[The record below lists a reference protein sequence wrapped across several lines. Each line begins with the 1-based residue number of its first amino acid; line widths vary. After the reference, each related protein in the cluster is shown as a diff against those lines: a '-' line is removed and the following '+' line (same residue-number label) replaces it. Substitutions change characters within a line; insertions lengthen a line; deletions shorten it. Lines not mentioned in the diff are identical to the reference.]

1 MKVNIADSIFFAIQ
15 SMWLRP
21 EELDEFRPQRSAFV
35 SPMRSRAVETRL
47 VSQIVDDEDEY
58 DDIDDVDAKK
68 ND

>member
-1 MKVNIADSIFFAIQ
+1 VTP
-15 SMWLRP
+15 RP
-21 EELDEFRPQRSAFV
+21 AFV
-35 SPMRSRAVETRL
+35 SPMRSRAHETRL